1 MASGSPCVNSRWDR
15 PTADSGSVSSPTD
28 ASAAPRGGVEMAA
41 AMAAKI
47 NAMLMA
53 KGKLKPLQPLPSK
66 APPALPVSADELIV
80 AEVDINDVP
89 MECRDLL
96 TKGKTQDEIGQLS
109 GAVVSTKGLYMS
121 DTDSSAGAARPLYLH
136 VQGRRQEQV
145 NKAVARI
152 KEIISE
158 DVLRSSGGQQPAVMP
173 TVPVYRQTVPSAARA
188 PAVPGHKP
196 APPHTGSFV
205 HTKIFVGLEQSQASC
220 NVRERV
226 EGPSGSYLQH
236 IQSETGARVFLRGR
250 GSGYIEQASRRESF
264 EPLYLYISHP
274 NAAGLDAAKKLCESL
289 LDTVRADH
297 SRMVSSYPS
306 AAPAPGVCSS
316 APGVCSSAP
325 GVCSSAPGVCS
336 SAPVYPTHGY
346 SANHSYGGQSWYGY
360 PSSYPTY
367 PGAFW
372 SSSSQSQPSS
382 GAVQYPVCSQSS
394 FLLQGEDAASDGADA
409 GSSPKQHN
417 AEEEQKA
424 QISTDVLEKDV
435 SAADDSRT
443 LMPPPAAPVRKRPR
457 EETCSTTLTH
467 TDEEQLMMKK
477 RKTAE
482 DPSISSG
489 LVPYGGDSS
498 DEEEERMR
506 SGNKS

>member
-306 AAPAPGVCSS
+306 TAPAPGVCSS
-316 APGVCSSAP
+316 APGVC
-325 GVCSSAPGVCS
+325 C

-360 PSSYPTY
+360 PSSYSTY

-382 GAVQYPVCSQSS
+382 GAVQYPVCNQSS
-394 FLLQGEDAASDGADA
+394 FLLQGEDAAPDGADS
-409 GSSPKQHN
+409 GSSPKQHY
-417 AEEEQKA
+417 AEEEQEA

-457 EETCSTTLTH
+457 EETCSKPLTH
-467 TDEEQLMMKK
+467 TDEEQLMMKMM
-477 RKTAE
+477 KTAE
-482 DPSISSG
+482 APSSSSG

>member
-15 PTADSGSVSSPTD
+15 PKADVLPDESRGSVSSPTD
-28 ASAAPRGGVEMAA
+28 ASGAPQGGVEMAA

-66 APPALPVSADELIV
+66 APPALPVAADELIV

-89 MECRDLL
+89 MECRELL

-136 VQGRRQEQV
+136 VQGRHQEHV

-205 HTKIFVGLEQSQASC
+205 HTKIFVGLEQSQPSF

-274 NAAGLDAAKKLCESL
+274 NAAGLDAAKKLCENL

-297 SRMVSSYPS
+297 ARMVSSYPS
-306 AAPAPGVCSS
+306 TA
-316 APGVCSSAP
+316 
-325 GVCSSAPGVCS
+325 
-336 SAPVYPTHGY
+336 SAPVYPSHGY
-346 SANHSYGGQSWYGY
+346 SANNSYGGQSWYGY

-367 PGAFW
+367 PAAFW
-372 SSSSQSQPSS
+372 NSSSGATGQSQPSS
-382 GAVQYPVCSQSS
+382 GAVQYPVCKQSG
-394 FLLQGEDAASDGADA
+394 FLLQDEDAAADRADGA
-409 GSSPKQHN
+409 SSPKQHY

-424 QISTDVLEKDV
+424 QISTDVLEKNV
-435 SAADDSRT
+435 GAADDSRSPSVLFLSSIMT
-443 LMPPPAAPVRKRPR
+443 LMPPPAAPIRKRPR
-457 EETCSTTLTH
+457 EETCSKALTH
-467 TDEEQLMMKK
+467 TAEEQLMMKK
-477 RKTAE
+477 MKIPE
-482 DPSISSG
+482 DSSSSSG

-498 DEEEERMR
+498 DEGGAHAQRE
-506 SGNKS
+506 

>member
-1 MASGSPCVNSRWDR
+1 
-15 PTADSGSVSSPTD
+15 
-28 ASAAPRGGVEMAA
+28 
-41 AMAAKI
+41 
-47 NAMLMA
+47 
-53 KGKLKPLQPLPSK
+53 
-66 APPALPVSADELIV
+66 
-80 AEVDINDVP
+80 

-121 DTDSSAGAARPLYLH
+121 DTDRSGSAGVARPLYLH

-173 TVPVYRQTVPSAARA
+173 TVPVYRQTLSAA
-188 PAVPGHKP
+188 PGHKP

-205 HTKIFVGLEQSQASC
+205 HTKIFVGLEQSQPSF
-220 NVRERV
+220 NVRECV

-274 NAAGLDAAKKLCESL
+274 NAIGLDAAKKLCENL

-297 SRMVSSYPS
+297 AGIMSSYPS
-306 AAPAPGVCSS
+306 TA
-316 APGVCSSAP
+316 
-325 GVCSSAPGVCS
+325 

-346 SANHSYGGQSWYGY
+346 SANNSFGSQSWYSY

-372 SSSSQSQPSS
+372 NNSSGATGQSQLSS
-382 GAVQYPVCSQSS
+382 GAVQYPVCKQSG
-394 FLLQGEDAASDGADA
+394 FLLRDEDAASDGADG
-409 GSSPKQHN
+409 GSSPKQHY

-424 QISTDVLEKDV
+424 QISADVLEKDV

-443 LMPPPAAPVRKRPR
+443 LMPPPTAPIRKRPR
-457 EETCSTTLTH
+457 EETCNKPLTH
-467 TDEEQLMMKK
+467 TAEELMMKK
-477 RKTAE
+477 MKIPE
-482 DPSISSG
+482 DSSSSSG

>member
-306 AAPAPGVCSS
+306 AAPAP
-316 APGVCSSAP
+316 
-325 GVCSSAPGVCS
+325 
-336 SAPVYPTHGY
+336 VYPTHGY

>member
-15 PTADSGSVSSPTD
+15 READVIPSESCVSRGSSSAD
-28 ASAAPRGGVEMAA
+28 ASGAPQGGVEMAA

-66 APPALPVSADELIV
+66 APPAAPPVAAEELVV

-89 MECRDLL
+89 MECRNLL
-96 TKGKTQDEIGQLS
+96 TKGKTHDEIGQLS
-109 GAVVSTKGLYMS
+109 GALVSTKGLYMS
-121 DTDSSAGAARPLYLH
+121 DADGSSCAGVRPLYLH
-136 VQGRRQEQV
+136 VQGRRQDDV

-152 KEIISE
+152 KQIISE

-173 TVPVYRQTVPSAARA
+173 TVPVYRQTVST
-188 PAVPGHKP
+188 VPGHKP

-205 HTKIFVGLEQSQASC
+205 HTKIFVGLEQSQPSF
-220 NVRERV
+220 NVRECV

-274 NAAGLDAAKKLCESL
+274 NAAGLDAAKKLCENL

-297 SRMVSSYPS
+297 ARIMSSYPS
-306 AAPAPGVCSS
+306 TA
-316 APGVCSSAP
+316 
-325 GVCSSAPGVCS
+325 
-336 SAPVYPTHGY
+336 SAPVYPTHSY
-346 SANHSYGGQSWYGY
+346 SANNSYGGQSWYGY
-360 PSSYPTY
+360 PNSYPTY
-367 PGAFW
+367 PSAFW
-372 SSSSQSQPSS
+372 DNSSAASGQSQRSS
-382 GAVQYPVCSQSS
+382 GAVQYPVCKQSG
-394 FLLQGEDAASDGADA
+394 FLLQDEDAASGGADS
-409 GSSPKQHN
+409 GSSPKQHS
-417 AEEEQKA
+417 AEEEQKT
-424 QISTDVLEKDV
+424 QISTDVSVKDV

-443 LMPPPAAPVRKRPR
+443 LMPPPAAPIRKRPR
-457 EETCSTTLTH
+457 EETCSKTLTH
-467 TDEEQLMMKK
+467 TAEEQLMMKK
-477 RKTAE
+477 MKIPE
-482 DPSISSG
+482 DCSSSSG

-506 SGNKS
+506 SGSKSSI

>member
-306 AAPAPGVCSS
+306 TAP
-316 APGVCSSAP
+316 
-325 GVCSSAPGVCS
+325 
-336 SAPVYPTHGY
+336 APVYPTHGY

-360 PSSYPTY
+360 PSSYSTY

-382 GAVQYPVCSQSS
+382 GAVQYPVCNQSS
-394 FLLQGEDAASDGADA
+394 FLLQGEDAAPDGADS
-409 GSSPKQHN
+409 GSSPKQHY
-417 AEEEQKA
+417 AEEEQEA

-457 EETCSTTLTH
+457 EETCSKPLTH
-467 TDEEQLMMKK
+467 TDEEQLMMKMM
-477 RKTAE
+477 KTAE
-482 DPSISSG
+482 APSSSSG